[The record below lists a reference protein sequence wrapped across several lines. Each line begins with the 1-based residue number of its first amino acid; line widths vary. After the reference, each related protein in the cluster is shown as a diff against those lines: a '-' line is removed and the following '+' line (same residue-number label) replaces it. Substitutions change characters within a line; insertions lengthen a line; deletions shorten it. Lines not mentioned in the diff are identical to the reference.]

1 MAEAAFST
9 AASTAAGYYNS
20 HDADRFYAEIWGGE
34 DIHIGLYNS
43 ETEPIAAASRRTVEA
58 LASLIQAPQMG
69 DADKERCIVD
79 LGSGYGGAA
88 RQLCK
93 NSKVKVEAINVSS
106 VENARHRDL
115 NLAAGLDQQIHVH
128 NASFE
133 AVPLGD
139 ESADVVWSQ
148 DAILHSGDRQQVMK
162 EAARLLKPGGVMVMT
177 DPMASDGVPSAS
189 LSAILERIHLTD
201 LGSPARYKSWANNVG
216 LHREIWDDR
225 TPMLIRHYS
234 RVRDELKQRHDEL
247 KQSIS
252 SEYLT
257 KMNEGLKH
265 WIEGGYSGRLCWGLM
280 RYRKLEK

>member
-58 LASLIQAPQMG
+58 LASLIQAQQMG

-115 NLAAGLDQQIHVH
+115 NLA
-128 NASFE
+128 
-133 AVPLGD
+133 
-139 ESADVVWSQ
+139 
-148 DAILHSGDRQQVMK
+148 
-162 EAARLLKPGGVMVMT
+162 
-177 DPMASDGVPSAS
+177 
-189 LSAILERIHLTD
+189 
-201 LGSPARYKSWANNVG
+201 
-216 LHREIWDDR
+216 
-225 TPMLIRHYS
+225 
-234 RVRDELKQRHDEL
+234 
-247 KQSIS
+247 
-252 SEYLT
+252 
-257 KMNEGLKH
+257 
-265 WIEGGYSGRLCWGLM
+265 
-280 RYRKLEK
+280 